1 MTTLSPL
8 GVTVL
13 ALLAERDMHAYEM
26 YQLMLERSEDKVVKV
41 SPGSLYRAVE
51 RFAAD
56 GLIAEVAVERQGN
69 RPERTVY
76 AITDEGRERLR
87 ATIAEMLGRHVNE
100 YPEFPVAIGEAHHLP
115 AAEVAERLGVRLAS
129 IRELLGFIDA
139 SLARIEA
146 RGLPTAYI
154 LNVHYTRTLL
164 VAEATWLEQ
173 TIGDLESGELA
184 WPEAAGSSGAKR
196 VSRSSVH

>member
-1 MTTLSPL
+1 MAELSPL
-8 GVTVL
+8 GVSVL

-51 RFAAD
+51 RFAVD
-56 GLIAEVAVERQGN
+56 GLIAEVAVERHGN

-76 AITDEGRERLR
+76 AITDDGRERLR
-87 ATIAEMLGRHVNE
+87 STIAGMLRSYVNE

-115 AAEVAERLGVRLAS
+115 ADEVAELLGERLAS
-129 IRELLGFIDA
+129 IRELLGFIDGA
-139 SLARIEA
+139 LEKIAA

-173 TIGDLESGELA
+173 TIGDLRSGELA
-184 WPEAAGSSGAKR
+184 WPEASA
-196 VSRSSVH
+196 